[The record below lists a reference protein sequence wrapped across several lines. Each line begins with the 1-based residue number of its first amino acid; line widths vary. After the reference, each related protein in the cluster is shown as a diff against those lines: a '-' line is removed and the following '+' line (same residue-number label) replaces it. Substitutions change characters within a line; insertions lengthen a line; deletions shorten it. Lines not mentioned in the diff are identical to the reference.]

1 MQIDI
6 KGTNLELTQSIK
18 DYVEEKIGGLEKFFD
33 QILEARVE
41 VGITTKHHQ
50 KGKIFRAEVNLE
62 VPKKYIIRAEAER
75 DDLYMAINEVKDE
88 LQRQIKKYK
97 ERMRSNFRF

>member
-6 KGTNLELTQSIK
+6 KGTNLELTESIK
-18 DYVEEKIGGLEKFFD
+18 DYVNEKIGSLEKFYNG
-33 QILEARVE
+33 ILVARVD
-41 VGITTKHHQ
+41 VGLTTKHHQ

-62 VPKKYIIRAEAER
+62 VPQQHIIRAEAER
-75 DDLYMAINEVKDE
+75 EDLYMAINEVKDE

-97 ERMRSNFRF
+97 EKMRGNFRF